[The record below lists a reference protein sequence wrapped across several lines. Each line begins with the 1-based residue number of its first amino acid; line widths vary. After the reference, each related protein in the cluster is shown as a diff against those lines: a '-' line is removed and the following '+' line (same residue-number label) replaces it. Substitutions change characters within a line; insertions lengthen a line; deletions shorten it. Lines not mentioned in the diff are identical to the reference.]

1 MLRVVGL
8 EHAFARAAGPT
19 FRDVSFSAEPGALIT
34 ISGASG
40 AGKTTL
46 LRCLAG
52 LEPFRRGS
60 VDVGD
65 VRVDADGDA
74 GAHLR
79 LRGHVGL
86 VFQTLEL
93 FPHLTA
99 LENCILAPMRVR
111 GTARAEAEIAARG
124 LLATLGLADKGAAY
138 PAHLS
143 GGQRQRVAIARALA
157 MAPRVLLYDEPTSA
171 LDPSLRGDVLDAL
184 QRVRATGVAQVV
196 VTHDATFA
204 STAVERRFLLAGG
217 TLRVLVDA
225 ER

>member
-19 FRDVSFSAEPGALIT
+19 FRDVSFTAEPGALIT

-65 VRVDADGDA
+65 VRVDADGNA
-74 GAHLR
+74 GAHMR

-111 GTARAEAEIAARG
+111 GAARAEAEIAARG
-124 LLATLGLADKGAAY
+124 LLATLGLADKSAAY

-204 STAVERRFLLAGG
+204 SAAVERRFVLAGG
-217 TLRVLVDA
+217 TLRALVDA

>member
-1 MLRVVGL
+1 
-8 EHAFARAAGPT
+8 
-19 FRDVSFSAEPGALIT
+19 
-34 ISGASG
+34 
-40 AGKTTL
+40 
-46 LRCLAG
+46 
-52 LEPFRRGS
+52 
-60 VDVGD
+60 
-65 VRVDADGDA
+65 
-74 GAHLR
+74 
-79 LRGHVGL
+79 
-86 VFQTLEL
+86 
-93 FPHLTA
+93 
-99 LENCILAPMRVR
+99 MRVR
-111 GTARAEAEIAARG
+111 GTARAEAETAARG

-204 STAVERRFLLAGG
+204 SAAVERRFVLAGG
-217 TLRVLVDA
+217 TLRPLLDA